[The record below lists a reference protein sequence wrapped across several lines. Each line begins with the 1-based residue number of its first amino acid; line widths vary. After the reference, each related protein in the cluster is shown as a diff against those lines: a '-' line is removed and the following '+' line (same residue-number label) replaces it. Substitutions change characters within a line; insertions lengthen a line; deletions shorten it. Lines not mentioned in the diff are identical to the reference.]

1 MGLDYA
7 RGRWGDY
14 GSGTGADRGR
24 IARARAVMR
33 DHAREG
39 DGKIFVECFSPSS
52 ARASAR
58 GCARG
63 VDAREAWIARANPRI
78 GALVVRK
85 RRETART
92 NAVAMDVIG

>member
-1 MGLDYA
+1 MLTVDA
-7 RGRWGDY
+7 
-14 GSGTGADRGR
+14 S
-24 IARARAVMR
+24 RARAVMR

-39 DGKIFVECFSPSS
+39 DGQIFVECFSPSS

-58 GCARG
+58 GCARR

-85 RRETART
+85 RREAART